1 MVASANGAAKSCIPI
16 GSPSREAPHGSE
28 SAGMAARIAEIGEPL
43 ITTVVGLLVAIPAFV
58 AYNFCVSRINRLI
71 LEMERAAT
79 ELANFM
85 CHMTET
91 GVLFEEEERAGHFSE
106 QTD

>member
-1 MVASANGAAKSCIPI
+1 M
-16 GSPSREAPHGSE
+16 
-28 SAGMAARIAEIGEPL
+28 
-43 ITTVVGLLVAIPAFV
+43 VAIPAFV
-58 AYNFCVSRINRLI
+58 AYNFCVSRIHRLT

-91 GVLFEEEERAGHFSE
+91 GVLFEEEGAGRFSE